1 MAYKPQPGMRKHK
14 GLIGDAIAEIEWL
27 SEEMTPLS
35 RASKNKATALHIAR
49 MENRALRIKGYL
61 QDMLLLIQQAEA
73 TEE

>member
-14 GLIGDAIAEIEWL
+14 GLLGDAIAETEWL
-27 SEEMTPLS
+27 SEEAATLS
-35 RASKNKATALHIAR
+35 RASKNQATALHIAR
-49 MENRALRIKGYL
+49 MENRVLRIKSYL